1 MDPLFLFASIA
12 RTVGGVLAGGNLGS
26 DKVRE
31 WAGYLNL
38 GVTLAAVVGGTS
50 SELALLDDQLKEAVA
65 AGRGLTDA
73 QRAAWKARS
82 DAASAAL
89 EVAAGG

>member
-1 MDPLFLFASIA
+1 MDIALILASIG
-12 RTVGGVLAGGNLGS
+12 RTVATVLLGGDIGG

-38 GVTLAAVVGGTS
+38 ASTIAGTVGIGS
-50 SELALLDDQLKEAVA
+50 ADVQLLDDQLKA
-65 AGRGLTDA
+65 AAAEGRGLLPA
-73 QRAAWKARS
+73 EREAWRARS

-89 EVAAGG
+89 EAAAGP